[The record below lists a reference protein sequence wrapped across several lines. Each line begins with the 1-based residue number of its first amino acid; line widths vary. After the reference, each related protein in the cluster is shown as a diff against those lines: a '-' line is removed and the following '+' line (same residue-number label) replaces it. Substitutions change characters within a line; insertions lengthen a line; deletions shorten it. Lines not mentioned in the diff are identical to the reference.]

1 MNWTQIYNRGL
12 KFAHTN
18 ALDYSTTLA
27 SEDMELRHQDLV
39 DRIVSVTKGD
49 YFWDLGKT
57 NTVVNQSEYVADK
70 LGISPDDL
78 DIKKINKVFV
88 KYVSTDTYPTR
99 LSYVSPNTLEYHPDY
114 YKLNQPKSTA
124 FFYIQDESIFIYPA
138 PTEAITSGLELFVI
152 HKPAAIDTDTTEANI
167 EIPTQFHRLISLGLA
182 ADILYSQGD
191 MNAGQLMDSKYEAG
205 IQDMVSFMK
214 ARYNQPKK
222 RTFTDLDRFR

>member
-49 YFWDLGKT
+49 YFWDLWQT
-57 NTVVNQSEYVADK
+57 NTVVNQSEYGADK

-88 KYVSTDTYPTR
+88 KYKSTDAFPAR
-99 LSYVSPNTLEYHPDY
+99 LSYVSPNTLEYHPDW
-114 YKLNQPKSTA
+114 YKVNQTKENA
-124 FFYIQDESIFIYPA
+124 FFYILDESIFIFPA
-138 PTEAITSGLELFVI
+138 PTEAIVWALELFVI
-152 HKPAAIDTDTTEANI
+152 HKPAAIDTDTTEDNI
-167 EIPTQFHRLISLGLA
+167 EIPSQFHRLISLGLA
-182 ADILYSQGD
+182 ADILYSQWD
-191 MNAGQLMDSKYEAG
+191 MNWGQLMESKYEQW
-205 IQDMVSFMK
+205 IQDMISFMK

-222 RTFTDLDRFR
+222 RTFTDLERFR